1 MTSDVKWIKITTSM
15 FDDEKIKI
23 IDSMPERD
31 TILVI
36 WLKLLILAGKCNA
49 NGLIFITEGMPY
61 TDETLSAVVNRP
73 LNTVRLTLEVL
84 RKLKMISVDET
95 GIDIVNW
102 KKHQSVDR
110 LNELK
115 EQNRERQK
123 RYYEKQKQKEL
134 ASNNQ
139 DSNVRLTLGLTS
151 SNAVDIDIDKERDIE
166 EDKSS
171 SRQKPDEAAP
181 IPYQK
186 IVDLYHS
193 ICVSL
198 PKVRALTAKR
208 KSYIKARFKYY
219 PDMKFW
225 TEFFKRVED
234 SDFLTK
240 RLEPKDGKNQH
251 FRADL
256 EWITNEGNFVK
267 ILEGKYDN
275 REEVID
281 ADKRRIIENIRRLKR
296 QQDAERAGGSD
307 RSDETE

>member
-1 MTSDVKWIKITTSM
+1 MPDVKWIKIHTDIFKDDKIMLIRGMPNGDSLFVLWVFLLVQAGRLNDGGKVYAAKGIAFSPQSLSTISAIPVTTI
-15 FDDEKIKI
+15 E
-23 IDSMPERD
+23 
-31 TILVI
+31 LG
-36 WLKLLILAGKCNA
+36 LKLLSELQMIEIDDDGIIIL
-49 NGLIFITEGMPY
+49 
-61 TDETLSAVVNRP
+61 
-73 LNTVRLTLEVL
+73 
-84 RKLKMISVDET
+84 
-95 GIDIVNW
+95 NW
-102 KKHQSVDR
+102 EKHQNIEGLEKIR
-110 LNELK
+110 
-115 EQNRERQK
+115 EQTKLRVQKHRE
-123 RYYEKQKQKEL
+123 KQKEL
-134 ASNNQ
+134 LG
-139 DSNVRLTLGLTS
+139 NVTGNVTC
-151 SNAVDIDIDKERDIE
+151 NANTPHVTHLEDRYKNIERDIE

-171 SRQKPDEAAP
+171 SRQKPDEAAT